1 MRIIDKAIREMKV
14 GTDVPFSMNPE
25 NVSQEVVRK

>member
-14 GTDVPFSMNPE
+14 GRDVQFSRNPE